1 VSPPEVCVL
10 DVNETLSD
18 LTALVPRLVEVGLA
32 GSDLEPWFAGV
43 LRDGFAL
50 TLLGRRP
57 VFADIAAAGLRARL
71 AAGGRHLDSDPDTD
85 PGTDVDSAVTH
96 VLAGFSALPLH
107 ADVPPGLRA
116 LHRQGIALV
125 PLTNGA
131 TAMSDR
137 MFADAD
143 LLGLFAHRLSVQ
155 EIGPWKPHPA
165 PYAHALRTSG
175 TSAERALMVAVH
187 PWDLAGA
194 AAAGLRTAWVDRGGH
209 GVWPGHF
216 DPPDLHV
223 TGIDDL
229 ARRLESW
236 PAP

>member
-1 VSPPEVCVL
+1 MSPPQVCVL

-32 GSDLEPWFAGV
+32 ESDLEPWFSGV

-57 VFADIAAAGLRARL
+57 VFADIAAAGLRARFG
-71 AAGGRHLDSDPDTD
+71 AGA
-85 PGTDVDSAVTH
+85 GTGESGTQVNDAVAH
-96 VLAGFSALPLH
+96 VLAGMADLPLH
-107 ADVPPGLRA
+107 ADVAPGLRA
-116 LHRQGIALV
+116 LHQQGIALV

-155 EIGPWKPHPA
+155 EVGPWKPHPA
-165 PYAHALRTSG
+165 PYAHALRTTG
-175 TSAERALMVAVH
+175 TSGDRALMVAVH

-194 AAAGLRTAWVDRGGH
+194 AAAGLRTAWVDRRGS

-223 TGIDDL
+223 SGIDDL
-229 ARRLESW
+229 ARRLAP